1 MPSFVSASTA
11 AARIVREVRSRQLL
25 GSPFLIAL
33 DGGSASG
40 KSTVAEIAAACLGAV
55 LVQTDD
61 FFAAEIT
68 DEGWNARSAEER
80 AADAISWRRLKREV
94 IVPLRQG
101 RACRWMAFDFQAGRR
116 PDGTYGM
123 QAEPKEQGPGEVVV
137 IEGTYSAR
145 PELADL
151 YDLTVLLDVPLE
163 ERRTRLMEREG
174 EAVLDGWHLR
184 WDEAEAHYFRTVR
197 PPSSFNLVV
206 KND

>member
-68 DEGWNARSAEER
+68 DEGWNE
-80 AADAISWRRLKREV
+80 
-94 IVPLRQG
+94 
-101 RACRWMAFDFQAGRR
+101 ACRWMAFDFQAGRR
-116 PDGTYGM
+116 PDGTYCM
-123 QAEPKEQGPGEVVV
+123 QSEPKEQGPGEVVV

-151 YDLTVLLDVPLE
+151 YDLTVLLDVPFKK
-163 ERRTRLMEREG
+163 RRTRLMEREG

-197 PPSSFNLVV
+197 PPSSFDLVV